1 MREGVEAIVKHLNRL
16 SWVAVAIA
24 AASMIAPRLARE
36 AAKPGDD
43 APPAAAPLE
52 PGLAERI
59 ARAMSSRPREPSCA
73 EAPARADE
81 PSVRVSRA
89 LFDDALAHPSGSG
102 GRLAPELAGGAIRGV
117 RVFGVS
123 EGGPLAALG
132 LQNGDRLERVNGV
145 ALSSPDAVVRAYDS
159 GRDRYD
165 VELTRRGRRV
175 TIHYVVCG

>member
-36 AAKPGDD
+36 TPKVGDAD
-43 APPAAAPLE
+43 PPAAAPLE

-59 ARAMSSRPREPSCA
+59 ARAMSSRPNEASCS
-73 EAPARADE
+73 EAPPRSGE

-89 LFDDALAHPSGSG
+89 LLDEALAHAPRRE
-102 GRLAPELAGGAIRGV
+102 GRLVPELAGGAIRGV

-123 EGGPLAALG
+123 EGGALAALG
-132 LQNGDRLERVNGV
+132 LQNGDRIERVNGTP
-145 ALSSPDAVVRAYDS
+145 LSTPDAVVRAYDG

-165 VELTRRGRRV
+165 VELTRRGKRV